1 MEILKEYRVLNING
15 AVLNKNQ
22 LENYLQKIASDHI
35 LKNKSDKNTYPVP
48 RVKENYDFINMV
60 YVLLNDHLKNDIPIH
75 PAGEWILDNF
85 YIIEK
90 TVKTIIRDLSLK
102 KYENFLG
109 ISNGNYKGF
118 ARIYVLASEIIAYT
132 DSKIDGD
139 ILSNLLKSYQ
149 NKNTLSMDEI
159 WNIGL
164 FLEIALVEKI
174 RVLCEKIY
182 SSQIQKYKA
191 ENIIERLVENK
202 KQDTLKYK
210 NLPSYKTKI
219 LGYGEMKYP
228 FIEYMSYRLKSYG
241 KQSYSFIKI
250 LENQV
255 EMMGTN
261 LSEVIKKEHFDI
273 AVKKVSMGN
282 AITSIN
288 TILRINFLEIFEEI
302 NGVEEILK
310 KDPIK
315 VYENMDYKTKIFYRN
330 KLKDISKKTK
340 ISEIY
345 IARKCLELAQ
355 NSYDELIQEKEN
367 KENGNYFDNIE
378 NLSLQINENINNKN
392 LSFENIDNV
401 NKEQSEIQGVNE
413 EKINE
418 KYFDKKN
425 TDGKKVDITKLQK
438 QDINE
443 KKIDIIKDNNN
454 VIKLKKSH
462 IGYYLIDKGKQE
474 LLSNLLNKKIKFT
487 SYEKKAKIYISN
499 ICAFSLIFTIILAW
513 FLYYQTKNVLIS
525 VIVGL
530 LCFIPVQTVVVQ
542 IIQYLLS
549 KFVSP
554 KMIPKLDFTNGIP
567 KENSTMV
574 IIPTI
579 IKSKDKVEELMKK
592 LEVYYLANKSDNLYF
607 TLLGD
612 CCSSNKEVESFD
624 DIVAKSGINMANYL
638 NEKYKDENFPK
649 FNFIYRNRL
658 WNESEA
664 KFLGWERKRGFI
676 NQFNSYIL
684 GKIKNPFKVNTIEDW
699 KNDSKCNLPKI
710 KYIITL
716 DSDTDLILNSALELT
731 RSNGTCTKFANFK

>member
-35 LKNKSDKNTYPVP
+35 LKNKSDKNTYPIP

-90 TVKTIIRDLSLK
+90 TVKTIIKDLSLK

-118 ARIYVLASEIIAYT
+118 ARIYVLASEIIAFT

-164 FLEIALVEKI
+164 FLEIALIEKI

-202 KQDTLKYK
+202 KQDMLKYK

-241 KQSYSFIKI
+241 KQSYSFIKV
-250 LENQV
+250 LESQV
-255 EMMGTN
+255 DMMGTN

-288 TILRINFLEIFEEI
+288 TIIRINFLEIFEEI

-310 KDPIK
+310 KDPIE

-330 KLKDISKKTK
+330 KIKDISKKTK
-340 ISEIY
+340 VSEIY
-345 IARKCLELAQ
+345 IAKKCLELAQ
-355 NSYDELIQEKEN
+355 NSYDELIHEKEN
-367 KENGNYFDNIE
+367 KANGNSFDNIE
-378 NLSLQINENINNKN
+378 NLSLQVNENINNKYVN
-392 LSFENIDNV
+392 FEYIDNV
-401 NKEQSEIQGVNE
+401 NNEQFAIQG
-413 EKINE
+413 INE

-425 TDGKKVDITKLQK
+425 NDVKDLDRTRLQK
-438 QDINE
+438 QAISE

-454 VIKLKKSH
+454 VINLKKSH
-462 IGYYLIDKGKQE
+462 IGYYLIDDGRQE

-487 SYEKKAKIYISN
+487 SYEKKSKIYICS
-499 ICAFSLIFTIILAW
+499 ICIFSLIFTVILSW
-513 FLYYQTKNVLIS
+513 FLYYQTKNMSIS
-525 VIVGL
+525 VIFGL
-530 LCFIPVQTVVVQ
+530 LCFVPVQTVVVQ

-549 KFVSP
+549 KFVCP

-567 KENSTMV
+567 KETSTMV

-612 CCSSNKEVESFD
+612 CSSSNKEVESFD
-624 DIVAKSGINMANYL
+624 DIVVKSGINMVNYL

-684 GKIKNPFKVNTIEDW
+684 GKIKNPFRVNTIEDW
-699 KNDSKCNLPKI
+699 KNDSKCKLPKI

-716 DSDTDLILNSALELT
+716 DSDTDLVLNSALELT
-731 RSNGTCTKFANFK
+731 RSNGTCTKFTSLK

>member
-1 MEILKEYRVLNING
+1 MLNING

-48 RVKENYDFINMV
+48 RVKENYEFINMV
-60 YVLLNDHLKNDIPIH
+60 YVLLNEHLKNDIPIH

-164 FLEIALVEKI
+164 FLQIALIEKI
-174 RVLCEKIY
+174 RGLCEKIY

-210 NLPSYKTKI
+210 NLPSYKTDI

-241 KQSYSFIKI
+241 KQSYSFLKI
-250 LENQV
+250 LEDQV

-261 LSEVIKKEHFDI
+261 LAEVIKKEHFDI

-282 AITSIN
+282 SITSIN

-310 KDPIK
+310 NDPVR
-315 VYENMDYKTKIFYRN
+315 VYESMDYKTKIYYRN
-330 KLKDISKKTK
+330 KIKDISKKTK

-345 IARKCLELAQ
+345 IAKKCLELAQ
-355 NSYDELIQEKEN
+355 NSYDKLVQEVEN
-367 KENGNYFDNIE
+367 KEDSNHFDKSKNLDLQMNDNI
-378 NLSLQINENINNKN
+378 NKKNESFELTDDINNK
-392 LSFENIDNV
+392 
-401 NKEQSEIQGVNE
+401 QSD
-413 EKINE
+413 KTDIN
-418 KYFDKKN
+418 DKK
-425 TDGKKVDITKLQK
+425 L
-438 QDINE
+438 
-443 KKIDIIKDNNN
+443 DIIKDNNK
-454 VIKLKKSH
+454 VINLKKSH
-462 IGYYLIDKGKQE
+462 IGYYLIDDGKQE
-474 LLSNLLNKKIKFT
+474 LLSNLLNKKIKFA
-487 SYEKKAKIYISN
+487 SYEKKAKIYISS
-499 ICAFSLIFTIILAW
+499 ICIFSLIFTFMIASLMY
-513 FLYYQTKNVLIS
+513 FQTRNILIS
-525 VIVGL
+525 VILGL
-530 LCFIPVQTVVVQ
+530 LCFIPVQTIIVQ

-549 KFVSP
+549 KLVPP

-592 LEVYYLANKSDNLYF
+592 LEVYYLANKSENLYF

-612 CCSSNKEVESFD
+612 CSSSNKEIESFD
-624 DIVAKSGINMANYL
+624 DIIVKAGMNMVNLL

-649 FNFIYRNRL
+649 FNFIYRKRF

-684 GKIKNPFKVNTIEDW
+684 GKTKNPFKVNTIEDW
-699 KNDSKCNLPKI
+699 KKDNNLNLPKI

-716 DSDTDLILNSALELT
+716 DSDTDLALNSALELT
-731 RSNGTCTKFANFK
+731 GAMAHVLNLPILNHAKDQVLDGHAIMQPRVGIRTYC